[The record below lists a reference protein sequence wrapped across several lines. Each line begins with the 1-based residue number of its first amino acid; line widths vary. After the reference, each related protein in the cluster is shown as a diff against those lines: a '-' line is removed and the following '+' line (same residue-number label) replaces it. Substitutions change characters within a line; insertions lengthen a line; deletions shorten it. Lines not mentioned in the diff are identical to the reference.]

1 MALLKCRT
9 QVSKIIYKNDLAQ
22 GKYQD
27 IEQFWLKG
35 DLLEYG
41 LITQDKF
48 RFYVH
53 WLDFK
58 AGVLLFQ

>member
-35 DLLEYG
+35 ALLEYG

-53 WLDFK
+53 
-58 AGVLLFQ
+58 

>member
-53 WLDFK
+53 
-58 AGVLLFQ
+58 